1 MGERAKEIDY
11 KKIRGTEELRRIKS
25 VYTRI
30 NVMPPV
36 TGSMLAETL
45 DVPEVFASGR
55 FIIVDTKT
63 NGRIGMINPKC
74 SGLQIE
80 YIDLA
85 RGEKKFISD
94 NDIKRKTEFFQCMS
108 ILDGRG
114 NTREVLGNV
123 AAKAGRG
130 AADFAH
136 GPGKKITE
144 KAWSGTKKLGKGA
157 FDALNWIG
165 STEEEKNRYRSR

>member
-1 MGERAKEIDY
+1 MGERAKEINFQQL
-11 KKIRGTEELRRIKS
+11 RGTEELRRIKS

-85 RGEKKFISD
+85 RGEKMFISD
-94 NDIKRKTEFFQCMS
+94 NDIKRKAEFFQCMS

-136 GPGKKITE
+136 GPGKKIAKT
-144 KAWSGTKKLGKGA
+144 AWKGTKEVFGKVRELS
-157 FDALNWIG
+157 DWVIIDENR
-165 STEEEKNRYRSR
+165 KNNGR